1 MTYIT
6 CRLTA
11 KNRDQLRNPTL
22 GNRVWATFAFCRIAQ
37 ESVSVQHGDV
47 LRWRLSRALRHAA
60 RNNHNNNN
68 TSAVGRSSSSSSRHG
83 GHDTPAA
90 DFAPTDS
97 FFSDLGIHLRH
108 GGSTERERRASDLID
123 GDDVKPSCRFAPTSR
138 YTYSFI
144 SPYYIIV
151 IKFA

>member
-1 MTYIT
+1 M
-6 CRLTA
+6 
-11 KNRDQLRNPTL
+11 
-22 GNRVWATFAFCRIAQ
+22 
-37 ESVSVQHGDV
+37 SVQHADV

-60 RNNHNNNN
+60 RNNHDNNHNSSNNN
-68 TSAVGRSSSSSSRHG
+68 TSAVGRSSGSSRHG

-108 GGSTERERRASDLID
+108 GGSTERERRASDQLD
-123 GDDVKPSCRFAPTSR
+123 GDDAKPSCRFAPTSR